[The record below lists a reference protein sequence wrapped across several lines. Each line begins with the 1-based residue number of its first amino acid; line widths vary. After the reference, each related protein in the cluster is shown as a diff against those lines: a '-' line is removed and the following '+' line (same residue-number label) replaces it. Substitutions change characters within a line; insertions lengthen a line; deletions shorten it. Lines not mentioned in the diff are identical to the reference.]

1 MVMNELRKWQA
12 TVASTISRY
21 MAFKGDFFLAL
32 IAPSLVF
39 IAINY
44 NVWRAI
50 YQTQGERSIG
60 GFSMEQMLHYQCWS
74 FIVALLTRSHRA
86 WNLSEHIRLGRI
98 TSFLLYPFDAWKF
111 YSCEFIAF
119 QLIQCVTVCL
129 SIVTLQVLGFLPLSD
144 VSTLAQGLLFSLLV
158 SVLWFVC
165 ECTFGLAAFWF
176 EEVWVFR
183 VVFNF
188 FAVLFSGAFIPIE
201 LFPRSLQSVL
211 AYTPFPFITSVPVHM
226 FLGTSPVAFATA
238 IGLLS
243 GWILTLGF
251 GSWLL
256 WRRGLRLYTAAG
268 I

>member
-1 MVMNELRKWQA
+1 MFILELRKWHK
-12 TVASTISRY
+12 TITSSISRY
-21 MAFKGDFFLAL
+21 MAFKGDFFLML

-50 YQTQGERSIG
+50 YQTQGDRSIG

-74 FIVALLTRSHRA
+74 FIVALLVRSHRA
-86 WNLSEHIRLGRI
+86 WNLSEHIRLGKI

-119 QLIQCVTVCL
+119 QLIQVVIAVL
-129 SIVTLQVLGFLPLSD
+129 SIVSLQLLGFLPWFDLA
-144 VSTLAQGLLFSLLV
+144 TLGLGILFSLLV
-158 SVLWFVC
+158 SVLWFVF
-165 ECTFGLAAFWF
+165 EFTFGLAGFWL

-201 LFPRSLQSVL
+201 LFPPGLQSFL
-211 AYTPFPFITSVPVHM
+211 AYTPFPFITAVPVHIFM
-226 FLGTSPVAFATA
+226 GTSSVSFSWATVT
-238 IGLLS
+238 LL
-243 GWILTLGF
+243 GWIVALGLV
-251 GSWLL
+251 SWFT

-268 I
+268 M